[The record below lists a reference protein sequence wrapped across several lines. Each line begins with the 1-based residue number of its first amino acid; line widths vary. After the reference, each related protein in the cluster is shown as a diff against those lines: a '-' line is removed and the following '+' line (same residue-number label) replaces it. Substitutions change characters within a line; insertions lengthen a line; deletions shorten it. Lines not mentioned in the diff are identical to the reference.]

1 MCAQNRVT
9 MGPWGLNQNVSE
21 NVDGWSRVSRRA
33 EGLTEDSWA
42 PPCTPCTP
50 SINIPAWLKAG
61 PARDPVDFHF
71 PLVAASG
78 NCSTLGNVSSPGP
91 QTPVPLSALVSA
103 EIECSGSACCH
114 QDGWGAW

>member
-50 SINIPAWLKAG
+50 SINIPAWLKVG
-61 PARDPVDFHF
+61 PARDPRGLSL
-71 PLVAASG
+71 PPSG
-78 NCSTLGNVSSPGP
+78 RQWELQHSGECLQPRTPNSGSSFSPG
-91 QTPVPLSALVSA
+91 V
-103 EIECSGSACCH
+103 CRN
-114 QDGWGAW
+114 